1 MGVSG
6 SAGGGRDVFVSLLR
20 CDIMFFCQ
28 CSNIQS
34 CKIHVTQLSTL
45 EALSASLLH
54 PVKWVQVTTTTEP
67 SQLNISRSDGG
78 AELHMEQF
86 DSKKKARDVEEEE
99 EERNK

>member
-6 SAGGGRDVFVSLLR
+6 SAGGRVFVSLLR

-34 CKIHVTQLSTL
+34 CKIHVTQLATS

-54 PVKWVQVTTTTEP
+54 PAKWVQVTTTAEP

-78 AELHMEQF
+78 AELHVEQF